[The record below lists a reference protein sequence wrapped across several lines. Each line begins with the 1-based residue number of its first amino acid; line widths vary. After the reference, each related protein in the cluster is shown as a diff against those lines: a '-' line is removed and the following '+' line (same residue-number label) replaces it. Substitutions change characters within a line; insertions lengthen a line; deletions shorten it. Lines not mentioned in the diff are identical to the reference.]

1 MDFEG
6 SGKVAAAVESHPP
19 GDLFNRCFSLLAQM
33 LGCSAEPHVVKE
45 AYRSGAKGCL
55 KTFGEH

>member
-33 LGCSAEPHVVKE
+33 FGCSAEPHVVKE
-45 AYRSGAKGCL
+45 AYRSGVKGCL
-55 KTFGEH
+55 KTFGEY